1 MKTIQ
6 SILVAF
12 AMMFAMMVPVQ
23 ADTDFQ
29 SFSQD
34 DGMSA
39 LRAGDAM
46 GLEVIPRKELEEVR
60 GEGLLSNV
68 KAVWNKS
75 YAIRVLWTAYQAYDM
90 VGWELGR
97 RIAISEGLPDPG
109 PKPKSTMLQKAV
121 YGAASVYSV
130 VLK

>member
-1 MKTIQ
+1 MRTIQ
-6 SILVAF
+6 STLVAF

-60 GEGLLSNV
+60 GEGWV
-68 KAVWNKS
+68 
-75 YAIRVLWTAYQAYDM
+75 RVTIKVIDW
-90 VGWELGR
+90 LGR
-97 RIAISEGLPDPG
+97 IEIVGRGLVWVAG
-109 PKPKSTMLQKAV
+109 NFKPKTC
-121 YGAASVYSV
+121 VYSGSYNANSTPSYCY
-130 VLK
+130 